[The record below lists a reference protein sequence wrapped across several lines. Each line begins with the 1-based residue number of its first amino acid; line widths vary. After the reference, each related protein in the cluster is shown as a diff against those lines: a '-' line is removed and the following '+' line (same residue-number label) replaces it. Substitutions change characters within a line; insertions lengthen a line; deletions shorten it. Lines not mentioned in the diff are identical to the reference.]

1 MEARE
6 GTCQAAPDGR
16 FPLELDQDIP
26 LNPEKVCD
34 SLVSSRENSKL
45 QPSFPPVLTYP
56 LCQETVVR

>member
-6 GTCQAAPDGR
+6 GTCQAAPDGQL
-16 FPLELDQDIP
+16 PQELDQDIP

>member
-6 GTCQAAPDGR
+6 GTCQAAPDGQL
-16 FPLELDQDIP
+16 PQELDQDIP

-45 QPSFPPVLTYP
+45 QPSFLPVLTYP